1 MKQLMLYKL
10 PVLND
15 NGIFRGFDIRRSKE
29 FDQLQRL
36 DMNDIGYLS
45 IITVRTTVM
54 KGSVVDIMAQW

>member
-1 MKQLMLYKL
+1 MKQLMLYIL

-15 NGIFRGFDIRRSKE
+15 NGIFRGFDIRRSEE